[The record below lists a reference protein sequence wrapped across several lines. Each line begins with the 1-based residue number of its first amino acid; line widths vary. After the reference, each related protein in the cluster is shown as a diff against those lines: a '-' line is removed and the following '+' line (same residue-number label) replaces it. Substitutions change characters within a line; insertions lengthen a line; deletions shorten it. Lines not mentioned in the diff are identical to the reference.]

1 MDVPLLVRI
10 AAAVAA
16 LAVVVGPWLYAAGK
30 AAIDWYRS
38 RPAAPAPAPQAAGVT
53 LADMRTVLELA
64 NRLKAVGCTD
74 GVELCK
80 QLLDVLLTP
89 KVKK

>member
-1 MDVPLLVRI
+1 MDVPLLVRV
-10 AAAVAA
+10 AAAMAA

-30 AAIDWYRS
+30 AAIERVRS
-38 RPAAPAPAPQAAGVT
+38 RPAAPAPQAAGVT
-53 LADMRTVLELA
+53 IADMRTVLELA